1 MENTVKWNTMDSVP
15 EESGKQ
21 YLVAHCYDNGSK
33 TIDIATYYH
42 EGDTAKLLLR
52 NPKKCDKTGM
62 DRLLNDNNKKKK
74 KIRRSSE
81 CSLTK
86 KVSHHTGQNYR
97 FRNKKGVN
105 SYENKDNNSC
115 NFNCNNDASYSLSKF
130 SYT

>member
-1 MENTVKWNTMDSVP
+1 MDSVP

-62 DRLLNDNNKKKK
+62 DRLLNDIFPPKK
-74 KIRRSSE
+74 KIRIEEDGFYIRTTE
-81 CSLTK
+81 HIEDTDCVETLIRVLPDENLTNTTMK
-86 KVSHHTGQNYR
+86 KKNR
-97 FRNKKGVN
+97 
-105 SYENKDNNSC
+105 
-115 NFNCNNDASYSLSKF
+115 
-130 SYT
+130 SYTCIQKKKPTLQ

>member
-62 DRLLNDNNKKKK
+62 DKLLNDIFPPKK
-74 KIRRSSE
+74 KIKIEEDGFYIRTTEHIEDTDCMETLIRVLPDE
-81 CSLTK
+81 
-86 KVSHHTGQNYR
+86 
-97 FRNKKGVN
+97 KGFTP
-105 SYENKDNNSC
+105 YWAELP
-115 NFNCNNDASYSLSKF
+115 FPQ
-130 SYT
+130 